1 MKPHVWIDV
10 PNARFPFEGV
20 CTGGRPRPEDLR
32 QARNS
37 GVKTVISLCAPSEC
51 DNYDEGALVTALGMQ
66 YLNIPVASP
75 ADLTLDKAKALAEAL
90 REARDSPV
98 DGPVLV
104 HCASGNRVGA
114 LFAIKACL
122 IDGLTTE
129 QSIAV
134 GRAAG
139 LTTLESEVRCV
150 LAQR

>member
-1 MKPHVWIDV
+1 MTPHVWIDV
-10 PNARFPFEGV
+10 PNARFPVEGV
-20 CTGGRPRPEDLR
+20 CTGGKPRPEDLR

-37 GVKTVISLCAPSEC
+37 GVKTVISLCSPSEC
-51 DNYDEGALVTALGMQ
+51 DNYDEGALVTALGMH
-66 YLNIPVASP
+66 YLNIPVAGP
-75 ADLTLDKAKALAEAL
+75 ADLTLAKARALAEAL
-90 REARDSPV
+90 LEMH

-114 LFAIKACL
+114 LFAIKARL
-122 IDGLTTE
+122 IDDLTTE

-139 LTTLESEVRCV
+139 LKTLESEVRCV

>member
-32 QARNS
+32 QASNS
-37 GVKTVISLCAPSEC
+37 GVKAVINLCAPSEC

-90 REARDSPV
+90 REAH
-98 DGPVLV
+98 GAPVLV

-114 LFAIKACL
+114 LFALKACL
-122 IDGLTTE
+122 IDGLSTE
-129 QSIAV
+129 QGIAI
-134 GRAAG
+134 GRSAG

-150 LAQR
+150 LAGR